1 VKKLAATVLL
11 PILAVCLGVFV
22 FVWWERGAPPG
33 MRPAV
38 VDVTPSALTMDHRGV
53 RMLVTA
59 HHDARL
65 EQEVSGAVWH
75 MYPVFDKGDR
85 DGRTVKVILRTP
97 TAPNPLYSYEE
108 RVVTGFARP
117 PGRLVPPA
125 ARELMEQRGYT
136 LDQRLVLV
144 EEWTD

>member
-11 PILAVCLGVFV
+11 PIVVVLLGVFA

-33 MRPAV
+33 MRPEV
-38 VDVTPSALTMDHRGV
+38 VEVTPSTLTMDHRGV

-59 HHDARL
+59 HHEARL
-65 EQEVSGAVWH
+65 EQTMGAVVWH
-75 MYPVFDKGDR
+75 LYPVFDKGDR
-85 DGRTVKVILRTP
+85 DGRHVKVVLRTP
-97 TAPNPLYSYEE
+97 TAPNSLYSYEE

-117 PGRLVPPA
+117 PGRLLPPS
-125 ARELMEQRGYT
+125 ARELMEKRGYT
-136 LDQRLVLV
+136 LDEGLVLV